1 MPLSR
6 DEQRLLAKIETGLR
20 VDDPEFAARLT
31 LNATDRYRRHETV
44 LMHACLWLGMFT
56 TLTGFALRHQVPA
69 AGVLLTF
76 YGTGIL
82 LSALIA
88 MLLRPVHDALQR
100 VGRTGRSGH
109 QR

>member
-20 VDDPEFAARLT
+20 ADDPEFAARLT
-31 LNATDRYRRHETV
+31 LNATDRYRRHEMV
-44 LMHACLWLGMFT
+44 LTHACMWLGMFM
-56 TLTGFALRHQVPA
+56 TLTGFALLHQVPA
-69 AGVLLTF
+69 AGALLMF

-82 LSALIA
+82 ISALIA

-100 VGRTGRSGH
+100 LRRSD
-109 QR
+109 R